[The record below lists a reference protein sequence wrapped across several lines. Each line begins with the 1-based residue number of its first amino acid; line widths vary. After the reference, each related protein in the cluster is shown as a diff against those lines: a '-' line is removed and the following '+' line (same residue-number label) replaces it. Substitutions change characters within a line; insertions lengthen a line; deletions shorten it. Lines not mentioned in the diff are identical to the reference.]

1 MCFPLSDADRVS
13 NLSVC
18 YSTTGLHFTSATQMY
33 TLDMSISWNEPN
45 HTNGDITFYEVTVA
59 QTFNSNNIVYNN
71 NSLETSVTESVM
83 VLPFTN
89 YTVTV
94 TVYTSTGQGE
104 ATTITF
110 ESPEAREDH
119 VIPTYTQA
127 YPKCHIH

>member
-1 MCFPLSDADRVS
+1 
-13 NLSVC
+13 
-18 YSTTGLHFTSATQMY
+18 MY
-33 TLDMSISWNEPN
+33 TLDMTISWNEPN

-71 NSLETSVTESVM
+71 NSLATSVTESVM

-104 ATTITF
+104 ATTINF
-110 ESPEAREDH
+110 ESPEAREEH
-119 VIPTYTQA
+119 FIPTYTQA
-127 YPKCHIH
+127 YSKCHIH

>member
-1 MCFPLSDADRVS
+1 MA
-13 NLSVC
+13 
-18 YSTTGLHFTSATQMY
+18 
-33 TLDMSISWNEPN
+33 E
-45 HTNGDITFYEVTVA
+45 
-59 QTFNSNNIVYNN
+59 TFNSNNIVYNN

-94 TVYTSTGQGE
+94 AVYTSTGQGE

-127 YPKCHIH
+127 YSKCHIH